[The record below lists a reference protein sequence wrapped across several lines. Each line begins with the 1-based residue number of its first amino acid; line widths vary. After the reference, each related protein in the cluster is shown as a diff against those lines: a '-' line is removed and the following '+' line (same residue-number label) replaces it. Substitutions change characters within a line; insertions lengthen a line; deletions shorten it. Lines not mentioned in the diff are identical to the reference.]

1 MARIKQTVDKKSDKY
16 YYIYKDNKMIHSIE
30 DLIRRINV
38 MHDKAV
44 ELHRVRNQY
53 SNISG
58 KTYDKDACKYLI
70 DDIQEL
76 ALGIAMDSGNKVD
89 RKNPL
94 TEPTTQIKPLKDITM
109 YYRTTNMRGPSL
121 FFEDNQE
128 KYEDK
133 VAVSAVFAPNFE
145 KPDSTCLLHINF
157 ENIW

>member
-76 ALGIAMDSGNKVD
+76 ALGIAMDREGDEVK
-89 RKNPL
+89 
-94 TEPTTQIKPLKDITM
+94 TEM
-109 YYRTTNMRGPSL
+109 EFR
-121 FFEDNQE
+121 DN
-128 KYEDK
+128 
-133 VAVSAVFAPNFE
+133 
-145 KPDSTCLLHINF
+145 
-157 ENIW
+157 